1 MNGQNDMPQ
10 NDAGESWEV
19 FCPRTGYTVAMVC
32 TERDAI
38 AICDNY
44 PNLDY
49 SRTGF

>member
-1 MNGQNDMPQ
+1 MTQQNDVPQ

-19 FCPRTGYTVAMVC
+19 FCPRTGYTMAMC
-32 TERDAI
+32 GSEATAI
-38 AICDNY
+38 AICNNY